1 MQTTAV
7 PRALAALLQIL
18 QEDPGLT
25 TATVIDGPPVQD
37 LSASDLVVVGWTPV
51 GDEPVAE
58 SSQDFAYAGART
70 RTEDFTLSGWAE
82 SWSGEQDFATRR
94 ARAYELLAVIETA
107 LRATAAQPEAPT
119 LLGTVQWAHLTGH
132 RLQQL
137 LTDQGARV
145 GIAWTVSCHARL

>member
-7 PRALAALLQIL
+7 PRAIAALLQIL
-18 QEDPGLT
+18 QEDPAL
-25 TATVIDGPPVQD
+25 ADALVMDGPPAQD
-37 LSASDLVVVGWTPV
+37 LSASDLVVVGWTPG
-51 GDEPVAE
+51 GDEAIAE
-58 SSQDFAYAGART
+58 STQDFAYAGART
-70 RTEDFTLSGWAE
+70 RDEEFTLSGWAE
-82 SWSGEQDFATRR
+82 SWTGEQDFAARR
-94 ARAYELLAVIETA
+94 ARAYDLLAVIERA

-145 GIAWTVSCHARL
+145 GIAWTISCRARL